1 MARMM
6 NAGPVAIKRTI
17 DLVASRIRARILD
30 GSLAP
35 GARLPAERDLAAQLR
50 VNRSSVREALKQ
62 LEQLRLVDITRGS
75 GARVQDAEHASF
87 EIVRTLLG
95 DGRPD
100 PARVRELLEL
110 REVLL
115 PGLLRLAIERAS
127 DAELE
132 ACVASLRGAASHER
146 SDEEF
151 LAAASDL
158 HVAFARMTHNRVVV
172 ILANSVSRFLAPRE
186 PRFEPGSL
194 EAERRKLRPLLQRLS
209 VSISARDADTA
220 SRAGRD
226 LLRRVAKLLETEIRA

>member
-1 MARMM
+1 M

-35 GARLPAERDLAAQLR
+35 GARLPAERELAAQLR

-62 LEQLRLVDITRGS
+62 LEQLRLIDIQRGS

-87 EIVRTLLG
+87 EIVRNLLG
-95 DGRPD
+95 DGTPD
-100 PARVRELLEL
+100 PARVRDLLEL
-110 REVLL
+110 REALL

-127 DAELE
+127 DAELQ
-132 ACVASLRGAASHER
+132 ACVASLRGAASQER

-158 HVAFARMTHNRVVV
+158 HVALARMTHNRVIV
-172 ILANSVSRFLAPRE
+172 ILANSVTRFLAQRE
-186 PRFEPGSL
+186 PPGEPVSL
-194 EAERRKLRPLLQRLS
+194 EAEPRKLRPLLQRLA
-209 VSISARDADTA
+209 VAISARDADTA

-226 LLRRVAKLLETEIRA
+226 LLRRLAKLFETEIRA

>member
-17 DLVASRIRARILD
+17 DEVASRIRTRILD

-35 GARLPAERDLAAQLR
+35 GTRLPAERALAAQLR

-62 LEQLRLVDITRGS
+62 LEQLRLVEIQRGS

-100 PARVRELLEL
+100 PARVRDLLEL

-127 DAELE
+127 DAELR
-132 ACVASLRGAASHER
+132 ACVASLREAASHER
-146 SDEEF
+146 SDEEC
-151 LAAASDL
+151 LAAASEL
-158 HVAFARMTHNRVVV
+158 LVVFARMTHNRVIL
-172 ILANSVSRFLAPRE
+172 ILANSVTRFLAERE
-186 PRFEPGSL
+186 PHDPALL
-194 EAERRKLRPLLQRLS
+194 EAERRKLRPLLQRLALA
-209 VSISARDADTA
+209 ISARDADTA

-226 LLRRVAKLLETEIRA
+226 LLRRLAKLVEAEIRA